1 MDAARA
7 AFKALP
13 AQCRKLDFVADA
25 LGSSI
30 PFQPD
35 SVDVCPRVAAAIK
48 RRAGHTAGE
57 ANLFRVAATDG
68 IVERGK
74 CLRASGACDAW
85 FGNADHATRM
95 VAGNFN
101 GPLAME
107 IATKIGYHDPAFV
120 ELFRTGGSVVG
131 QLAASG
137 SGVPRKFRDA
147 APVGELWQSC
157 GERNRKLI
165 ESLRVNV
172 HADVL
177 LRELSQEAAAGRM
190 TSPIPIEEVDLDSS
204 VIARRFGVEQGSD
217 QGGTFKL
224 RSVDDETA
232 SGVNPCLQP
241 EEGPVYDGLD
251 VLVAVVALSYACGLR
266 NLGFW
271 KADIKRAFRRIPVR
285 PDQRWLLWVVV
296 CGTSGAVAARHNAMP
311 FGCTGSVH
319 AWDRVGNF
327 LSTLAVELLMLP
339 LCRCV
344 AVASRA
350 CA

>member
-1 MDAARA
+1 
-7 AFKALP
+7 
-13 AQCRKLDFVADA
+13 
-25 LGSSI
+25 
-30 PFQPD
+30 
-35 SVDVCPRVAAAIK
+35 
-48 RRAGHTAGE
+48 
-57 ANLFRVAATDG
+57 
-68 IVERGK
+68 
-74 CLRASGACDAW
+74 
-85 FGNADHATRM
+85 M

-107 IATKIGYHDPAFV
+107 IATKIGYHDPDFV

-190 TSPIPIEEVDLDSS
+190 TSPIPIEEVDLDCS

-217 QGGTFKL
+217 QDGTFKL

-251 VLVAVVALSYACGLR
+251 VLVAVVALAYACGLR
-266 NLGFW
+266 NIGFW

-285 PDQRWLLWVVV
+285 HDQRWLLWVVI
-296 CGTSGAVAARHNAMP
+296 CGTSGAVASRHNAMP

-319 AWDRVGNF
+319 AWGRVGNF
-327 LSTLAVELLMLP
+327 LSTLAVELLIVP

-344 AVASRA
+344 AVVPRA